1 MLGKKMVNTKNWK
14 RFMIAI
20 MCFTVASTVM
30 VYPGVIKNADA
41 VTIQEQ
47 KNQLKDVNE
56 KKSKTKEQEKEVTQ
70 RIMKKAQELEAIE
83 ASIRD
88 QSAKIQSTHQEIDK
102 KEAELKKK
110 TENLEVRLRTI
121 YKKGSVGFVEV
132 ILNSNNVSELIS
144 NMSFMQ
150 KIYRSDKAAISSVK
164 KDQAK
169 LESIQHRLKEE
180 EKALTAKKQ
189 ESIEAKKSLE
199 EERSVIEKKLKQYQA
214 EAEQIGNEIASAQAA
229 IEAKMQ
235 AEAAE
240 RARQN
245 AAGQGNSSTSAAPNS
260 GYTAG
265 TGQLGWP
272 VRGSISSTYGYR
284 PIFGDFHTGIDIPVP
299 TGTPVHAAD
308 SGTVLLTGWMP
319 RGYGNYLTIYHG
331 NGISTL
337 YAHNSSL
344 AVSQGQ
350 SVSKGQ
356 VVAYSGSTGWS
367 TGPHCHFEVRVNGRH
382 VNPMGY
388 L

>member
-1 MLGKKMVNTKNWK
+1 MLGKKMINIKIGN
-14 RFMIAI
+14 RLIIAL
-20 MCFTVASTVM
+20 MCFVVVGTLIVS
-30 VYPGVIKNADA
+30 PGVTQNVAA

-56 KKSKTKEQEKEVTQ
+56 KKSKTEEQEKEVTE
-70 RIMKKAQELEAIE
+70 RIISKAKEVESIE
-83 ASIRD
+83 ASIKE
-88 QSAKIQSTHQEIDK
+88 QSAQIQSTHSEIDK
-102 KEAELKKK
+102 KKEELKNKK
-110 TENLEVRLRTI
+110 DNLEIRLRTI

-132 ILNSNNVSELIS
+132 ILNSKNVSELIS

-150 KIYRSDKAAISSVK
+150 KIYSSDKAAISSVK

-169 LESIQHRLKEE
+169 LESIEQRLKEE
-180 EKALTAKKQ
+180 EKTLSAKKQ

-199 EERSVIEKKLKQYQA
+199 EERAVIEKKLKQYQA

-229 IEAKMQ
+229 LEAKVQ
-235 AEAAE
+235 EAD
-240 RARQN
+240 QSSS
-245 AAGQGNSSTSAAPNS
+245 QGGSNPSADSTS
-260 GYTAG
+260 GYNGG
-265 TGQLGWP
+265 TGQVGWP
-272 VRGSISSTYGYR
+272 VRGSISSGFGWR
-284 PIFGDFHTGIDIPVP
+284 SFGDFHTGIDIPVP

-308 SGTVLLTGWMP
+308 SGTVLLTGYM
-319 RGYGNYLTIYHG
+319 RHGYGNYLTIYHG

-367 TGPHCHFEVRVNGRH
+367 TGPHCHFEVRINGSP
-382 VNPMGY
+382 VNPLRY